1 MHITHVQHRGVKAD
15 WAAKITGHCSGEA
28 ASDGRPHHQ
37 DATWTTSQS
46 CCHGLL
52 VEVAGNEVGQQRH
65 GGPQSKKTLWTEES
79 IGTASGLWLQ
89 TGTDG
94 ELLLPIV

>member
-1 MHITHVQHRGVKAD
+1 LRNKALPYLD
-15 WAAKITGHCSGEA
+15 DFGWQATSSGCHL
-28 ASDGRPHHQ
+28 DDQPIVL
-37 DATWTTSQS
+37 
-46 CCHGLL
+46 CHGLL

-65 GGPQSKKTLWTEES
+65 GGPHSKKTLWIEES

-94 ELLLPIV
+94 ELLLPIVLTRTGGSK

>member
-1 MHITHVQHRGVKAD
+1 MAKVK
-15 WAAKITGHCSGEA
+15 KVT
-28 ASDGRPHHQ
+28 R
-37 DATWTTSQS
+37 ATEDTLLTPRLHTVKPIVL
-46 CCHGLL
+46 CHGLL

-65 GGPQSKKTLWTEES
+65 GGPHSKKTLWTEES

-94 ELLLPIV
+94 VLLLPIVLTRTGGSEC